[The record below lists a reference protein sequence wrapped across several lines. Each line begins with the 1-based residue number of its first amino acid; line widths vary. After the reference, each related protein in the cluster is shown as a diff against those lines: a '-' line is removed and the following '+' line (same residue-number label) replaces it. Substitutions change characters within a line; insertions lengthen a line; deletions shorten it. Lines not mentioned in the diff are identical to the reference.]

1 MYMYKP
7 NNMVLDHVVIIDVGS
22 VQVSFYSL
30 LRKLGFFQSVTLVK
44 IIGKVSDIYLLNL
57 VHRTLM

>member
-1 MYMYKP
+1 MYMYKR

-30 LRKLGFFQSVTLVK
+30 LRKLGFFQSVALVK
-44 IIGKVSDIYLLNL
+44 IIGKVSDTY
-57 VHRTLM
+57 

>member
-30 LRKLGFFQSVTLVK
+30 LRKLGFFPKCSTCK
-44 IIGKVSDIYLLNL
+44 NYRESIGYLLNL

>member
-30 LRKLGFFQSVTLVK
+30 LRKLGFPKCNTCKNYRES
-44 IIGKVSDIYLLNL
+44 I
-57 VHRTLM
+57 

>member
-30 LRKLGFFQSVTLVK
+30 LRKLGFFQSVTNYRES
-44 IIGKVSDIYLLNL
+44 I
-57 VHRTLM
+57 

>member
-7 NNMVLDHVVIIDVGS
+7 NNMVLDHVVVIDVGC

-44 IIGKVSDIYLLNL
+44 IIGKVSDTY
-57 VHRTLM
+57 

>member
-22 VQVSFYSL
+22 VQVSFIHYCA
-30 LRKLGFFQSVTLVK
+30 
-44 IIGKVSDIYLLNL
+44 N
-57 VHRTLM
+57 

>member
-7 NNMVLDHVVIIDVGS
+7 NNMVLDHVVIIDVHVGS
-22 VQVSFYSL
+22 VLVSFYSL

-44 IIGKVSDIYLLNL
+44 IIGKVSDTY
-57 VHRTLM
+57 